1 MINNREIMCVG
12 GVLDGKIVTLSGYS
26 RALDVPFSGGTAR
39 YVLVTYV
46 KVNSDGTI
54 ARSHVLKHSR
64 DIESFGIFQSEIEE
78 QRGWIKDYYECPD
91 DNNRLS
97 ADEFAGLL
105 SDALDEIEKLHIRI
119 RDMGEHI
126 DKLTASSDCY
136 AKEDAAD

>member
-1 MINNREIMCVG
+1 MKNHREIMCVG
-12 GVLDGKIVTLSGYS
+12 GALDGKVVALSNYS
-26 RALDVPFSGGTAR
+26 RTLDVEFSGGTAR
-39 YVLVTYV
+39 YVLATYV
-46 KVNSDGTI
+46 KLNNDGTI

-64 DIESFGIFQSEIEE
+64 DIKSFGIFQSEIEE
-78 QRGWIKDYYECPD
+78 QRGWIKYYHEHPD
-91 DNNRLS
+91 GNNRLS

-105 SDALDEIEKLHIRI
+105 SDALDELEKLHMRI